1 MDFFTESSD
10 KLKKRFIKLAK
21 PVALQNAIV
30 GQHTNDKSLE
40 NKGKRTLDM
49 ISKVQSR
56 LLFPKKV

>member
-30 GQHTNDKSLE
+30 GQYNNDKSLE
-40 NKGKRTLDM
+40 NKGKKTLDM
-49 ISKVQSR
+49 VSKVQSR